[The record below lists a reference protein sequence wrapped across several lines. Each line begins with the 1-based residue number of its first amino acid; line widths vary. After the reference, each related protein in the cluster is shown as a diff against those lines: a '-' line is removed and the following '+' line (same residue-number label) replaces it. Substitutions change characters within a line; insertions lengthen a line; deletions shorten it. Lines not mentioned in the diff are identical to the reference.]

1 MLQLENDNLV
11 LALVDV
17 LEQMAFI
24 AAFPPEAELP
34 TPGTPLL
41 LRITFRGPVCQRL
54 DLLAGEEL
62 GATMAAN
69 IFGADSTEA
78 RFRARDALKELLN
91 VTCGA
96 VLSQWPA
103 ADTPGFEMSIPEV
116 VPLDEAGWKQLLAE
130 GDFQQLDAEGHL
142 VAIRLADRK

>member
-1 MLQLENDNLV
+1 MLQLENDNLTS
-11 LALVDV
+11 AFVDA

-24 AAFPPEAELP
+24 AAFPPECELP
-34 TPGTPLL
+34 APVTPLL
-41 LRITFRGPVCQRL
+41 LRISFRGPVCQRL

-62 GATMAAN
+62 GAVMAAN
-69 IFGADSTEA
+69 IFGAESTEA

-96 VLSQWPA
+96 VLSQWPSSES
-103 ADTPGFEMSIPEV
+103 PGFEMSIPEI
-116 VPLDEAGWKQLLAE
+116 VPLDAAGWQQLLAE
-130 GDFQQLDAEGHL
+130 GDFQVLDAEGHF

>member
-1 MLQLENDNLV
+1 MPQLENDNLMT
-11 LALVDV
+11 ALVDA
-17 LEQMAFI
+17 LELMAFI
-24 AAFPPEAELP
+24 SAFPPEAALP

-41 LRITFRGPVCQRL
+41 LRIGFRGPVCQRL

-69 IFGADSTEA
+69 IFGAESTEA

-96 VLSQWPA
+96 ILSQWPSS
-103 ADTPGFEMSIPEV
+103 DGPGFEMSIPEV
-116 VPLDEAGWKQLLAE
+116 VPLDAGGWETLLAE
-130 GDFQQLDAEGHL
+130 GDFQILDAEGHC